1 MPKQKNKGPILE
13 RVMLPSQVPDWV
25 KFLSSELLKFMF
37 QRSDKDY
44 PNTFAPD
51 LVALNN
57 HLCELPV
64 KELTKLRDYMTVC
77 PRRFDTVANT
87 FNELLTLNSLLQYDT
102 YAQSVARKLYSWAES
117 SPVDH
122 KTLLMYFVGYV
133 IFIFDGLLLPGDNP
147 AEPLRTD
154 TAKYLLDTYHIVK
167 MLDQEMNNG
176 ESPFIAGSH
185 FNADL
190 LVFMMSNL
198 PLEVRVRFK
207 KTLGVPLS
215 DEDVRDVH
223 KHHCRTSPINFL
235 QEVVSIKEQVI
246 FPFGGWNVSNKLI
259 FPCTKKGAPI
269 DYAALKLHLQKMMDK
284 ENGPFSGVKVTKTTT
299 LPTRL
304 TGIRSL
310 QTYSVGR
317 QRWQFTDPREVEL
330 LNQYFSRQG

>member
-1 MPKQKNKGPILE
+1 MPKQTKEPILTM
-13 RVMLPSQVPDWV
+13 VISPSQVPDWV
-25 KFLSSELLKFMF
+25 KLLSTELTKFMF

-44 PNTFAPD
+44 PNTFAPN

-57 HLCELPV
+57 HLCELPD
-64 KELTKLRDYMTVC
+64 KELKKLRDYMTVH
-77 PRRFDTVANT
+77 PRKFDTVATT
-87 FNELLTLNSLLQYDT
+87 FNSLLTLNSLLQYDT

-122 KTLLMYFVGYV
+122 KPLLMYFVGYV

-147 AEPLRTD
+147 KEPLRTD
-154 TAKYLLDTYHIVK
+154 TANYLLDTYHIVK
-167 MLDQEMNNG
+167 MLDQEMDNG

-198 PLEVRVRFK
+198 PMEVRVRFK
-207 KTLGVPLS
+207 KTLGVQLS
-215 DEDVRDVH
+215 EEEERNVKKLH
-223 KHHCRTSPINFL
+223 LRTSPIKFL
-235 QEVVSIKEQVI
+235 HEVVSIKEQVI
-246 FPFGGWNVSNKLI
+246 FPFGGWNASNKLI

-269 DYAALKLHLQKMMDK
+269 DYAALKYHLQKMMDK
-284 ENGPFSGVKVTKTTT
+284 EDGPFSGVNATKTTT

-310 QTYSVGR
+310 KTHSVGR
-317 QRWQFTDPREVEL
+317 QRWKFTDPVEVEL
-330 LNQYFSRQG
+330 LHRYFNQQG